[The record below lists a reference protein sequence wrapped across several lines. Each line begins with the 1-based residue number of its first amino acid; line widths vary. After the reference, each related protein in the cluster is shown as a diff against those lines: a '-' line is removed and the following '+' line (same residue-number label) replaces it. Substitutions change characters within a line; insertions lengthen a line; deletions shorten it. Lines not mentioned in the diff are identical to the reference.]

1 MPRTD
6 VIIYQE
12 KDGSVPL
19 LEWLDAV
26 PEKVQDK
33 CIEKVERLNQF
44 GYDLRRPHCDIL
56 EQGIYE
62 LRFRWQN
69 VRYRILY
76 GFVGRNIVL
85 VSHGCSKKKEVPK
98 REIDRAS
105 RNIKNYTQDSNAH
118 TYVGEL

>member
-62 LRFRWQN
+62 LRFR
-69 VRYRILY
+69 
-76 GFVGRNIVL
+76 
-85 VSHGCSKKKEVPK
+85 
-98 REIDRAS
+98 
-105 RNIKNYTQDSNAH
+105 
-118 TYVGEL
+118 